1 MTRGHDV
8 TVKPQHQTDQRPH
21 IHKKVISE
29 ALLHNVMRGPWF
41 T

>member
-8 TVKPQHQTDQRPH
+8 TVKPQQQTDQRP
-21 IHKKVISE
+21 HKKVISE
-29 ALLHNVMRGPWF
+29 ALLHNVMRGLWF

>member
-8 TVKPQHQTDQRPH
+8 TVKPQQQTDQRPH
-21 IHKKVISE
+21 KKVILSE
-29 ALLHNVMRGPWF
+29 ARLHNVMRGLWF